1 MHHLA
6 RDLQAAALRGEHL
19 APALDNALEHIG
31 AQLRYCDGYAR
42 PGGDDVRVA
51 TSLASSPTERAA
63 AMRYAL
69 TTHREDIRDVVN
81 EIHALLKHLDAQVRQ
96 CYGLLGP
103 VEQTVVAV
111 VPLCSQGL
119 SGKDGSLE
127 WGDPTCMMPA
137 VKNGLCT
144 AHYFRYYRHRI
155 AKGVS
160 VDRDFEPAR

>member
-1 MHHLA
+1 LHHLA

-19 APALDNALEHIG
+19 APALDNALEHIS
-31 AQLRYCDGYAR
+31 AQLRYCDGFAKS
-42 PGGDDVRVA
+42 GDDVRVS
-51 TSLASSPTERAA
+51 TSLAQSPTERAA

-69 TTHREDIRDVVN
+69 STHREDIRDVVN
-81 EIHALLKHLDAQVRQ
+81 ELHALLKHLDAQVRQ

-119 SGKDGSLE
+119 AGKDGNLE

-137 VKNGLCT
+137 VKGALCGN
-144 AHYFRYYRHRI
+144 HYMRWYRWRVEHG
-155 AKGVS
+155 KP